1 MGYTGKGIKVTVLD
15 DGLEYN
21 NTDIFDNYD
30 PEASYDLND
39 NDADPTPRYEITDE
53 NKHGTRCA
61 GEIAMVAN
69 NSFCGVGIAFNSKIG
84 GIDRFEIFLN
94 KIKNLLLINHF
105 SILSKGIR
113 MLDGRVTDRIEAQA
127 IAFKTNYI
135 DIYSSSWGPNDDGKT
150 VEGPG
155 TLASQAFIKGVTEV

>member
-1 MGYTGKGIKVTVLD
+1 MGYTGRGVRITVLD
-15 DGLEYN
+15 DGLEHN
-21 NTDIFDNYD
+21 NTDIIDNYD

-69 NSFCGVGIAFNSKIG
+69 NSFCGVGIAFNAKIG
-84 GIDRFEIFLN
+84 
-94 KIKNLLLINHF
+94 
-105 SILSKGIR
+105 GIR

-155 TLASQAFIKGVTEV
+155 TLATQAFIKGVTEVCLFYFIIFVLKCFN

>member
-84 GIDRFEIFLN
+84 GIVRFRIFLN
-94 KIKNLLLINHF
+94 KIKNQSFFQSH
-105 SILSKGIR
+105 
-113 MLDGRVTDRIEAQA
+113 
-127 IAFKTNYI
+127 
-135 DIYSSSWGPNDDGKT
+135 
-150 VEGPG
+150 
-155 TLASQAFIKGVTEV
+155 